1 MRGLFCCLLA
11 LGAILLGGC
20 IDGQEEIF
28 IGADGTARVK
38 AIYRMPAMIFSE
50 KDGEDL
56 KATIDQ
62 EVGGHENLKL
72 ITNKV
77 EKENAERVIT
87 LEIQTD
93 DLMALGEVL
102 PEHPSDE
109 EVSNADKIWH
119 VIVGRIK
126 VNMAGLSVTMSRD
139 VDLGPL
145 LDEHLGK
152 SSATLLGD
160 AQFRYTIHL
169 PEAAET
175 SNAHEVVNEGRTLK
189 WIYNLSEC
197 GKNPISLT
205 MVAPMQWPLWI
216 YGVAAVLLMAIMWVI
231 YAAVRRLRSRNE
243 EVSAVR

>member
-20 IDGQEEIF
+20 IDGEEEIF

-38 AIYRMPAMIFSE
+38 AIYRIPAMIFSA
-50 KDGEDL
+50 KDAEDL
-56 KATIDQ
+56 KTTIDQ

-72 ITNKV
+72 ITNKI
-77 EKENAERVIT
+77 EKENGEQVIT

-119 VIVGRIK
+119 TIVGRIK

-145 LDEHLGK
+145 LDKHLGK

-160 AQFRYTIHL
+160 AQFRYIVHL
-169 PEAAET
+169 PEAVES
-175 SNAHEVVNEGRTLK
+175 SNAHQVVNEGRTLK
-189 WIYNLSEC
+189 WNYKLSDC
-197 GKNPISLT
+197 GKKPISLS
-205 MVAPMQWPLWI
+205 MVASVPLPLWI
-216 YGVAAVLLMAIMWVI
+216 YGLAAVLLIAIAWVF
-231 YAAVRRLRSRNE
+231 YAALRRLRSRNE